1 MSCAVGCDDDEVVKR
16 QSHEDSSWIGKGS
29 PKSPAVATSNDMSL
43 VTSFSSKGSNV
54 GKVGVSS
61 ITTGVG
67 VSPGTT
73 GVGVSSITSKSPCSM
88 SINVSPGTTGV
99 GVSPKV
105 NGSFTVTYDYSA
117 EQDVDNT
124 HRPMEELAEL
134 FSFQV

>member
-16 QSHEDSSWIGKGS
+16 QSHEDSSWVGKGS

-43 VTSFSSKGSNV
+43 VTSFSSKGSNA
-54 GKVGVSS
+54 GK
-61 ITTGVG
+61 VG

-134 FSFQV
+134 FSFQVQHQQH